1 MNIVIIGA
9 QASGKMT
16 IGQELE
22 KLSQATLIHNHE
34 TIDFVLRF
42 IPDFTS
48 DMIELNSR
56 ICFDIYD
63 VFAKY
68 GRDVIATA
76 LVDFND
82 PNQVGF
88 LEIVQNIFHEQDRQ
102 VLFVELDASLEERLR
117 RNKTEN
123 RLKHKPL
130 KRHIDISESEILDTS
145 ERCRYTT
152 DEIPSFIQHYYKINN
167 THLSAEEVAKLIFE
181 KITELEK
188 N

>member
-1 MNIVIIGA
+1 
-9 QASGKMT
+9 
-16 IGQELE
+16 GQELE

-88 LEIVQNIFHEQDRQ
+88 LEIVQNIFHEQDR
-102 VLFVELDASLEERLR
+102 
-117 RNKTEN
+117 
-123 RLKHKPL
+123 
-130 KRHIDISESEILDTS
+130 
-145 ERCRYTT
+145 
-152 DEIPSFIQHYYKINN
+152 
-167 THLSAEEVAKLIFE
+167 
-181 KITELEK
+181 
-188 N
+188 